1 MSALLCLSSPKRLR
15 ETALRRSLTPMPPS
29 KSAAATLLQSTA
41 VWLSSE
47 DLQYPSVVDMCQTLQ
62 GLELVFV
69 AVYQKALKLLYVDQL
84 LERMKAEFVI
94 HYDPQ
99 ASLRYPGLP

>member
-1 MSALLCLSSPKRLR
+1 M
-15 ETALRRSLTPMPPS
+15 
-29 KSAAATLLQSTA
+29 
-41 VWLSSE
+41 
-47 DLQYPSVVDMCQTLQ
+47 
-62 GLELVFV
+62 

-99 ASLRYPGLP
+99 VMLAFAGIDLRSLCW

>member
-1 MSALLCLSSPKRLR
+1 M
-15 ETALRRSLTPMPPS
+15 
-29 KSAAATLLQSTA
+29 
-41 VWLSSE
+41 
-47 DLQYPSVVDMCQTLQ
+47 
-62 GLELVFV
+62 

-99 ASLRYPGLP
+99 VSFYGHMSCRACAGNQAQLREKT

>member
-1 MSALLCLSSPKRLR
+1 M
-15 ETALRRSLTPMPPS
+15 
-29 KSAAATLLQSTA
+29 
-41 VWLSSE
+41 
-47 DLQYPSVVDMCQTLQ
+47 
-62 GLELVFV
+62 

-99 ASLRYPGLP
+99 VQPHSHVCLAEARLAISPSCVGVAYLPHRI